1 MYARF
6 PYTKLGRCHDGGA
19 VGGEIL
25 GAVAAQGRQVLAGEG
40 EHRRAVL
47 RLQRQLP
54 ALGGLDRVGR
64 AEHLEVRDRAQGGQV
79 LDRLVGRAVLAET
92 RSEEHTSEL
101 QSLMRISYAV
111 FCLQKKIKTTK

>member
-79 LDRLVGRAVLAET
+79 LDRLVGRAV

-101 QSLMRISYAV
+101 PSQMRISYAV
-111 FCLQKKIKTTK
+111 FWLKKKTNSR